1 MGSEVGAG
9 RRRSKSL
16 VQGEWAGK
24 ASCDRKLLCR
34 NPRWWGSELYYSPS
48 KSVLAGRNR
57 EGGGPKA
64 ETHLAYFMSRG
75 GSVGLKQSEAG
86 KVKEDKVSEVSEGP
100 IWQHV
105 VSRGKDFGFC
115 SEQME
120 DNWRSQGREVTQSWV
135 LKRLLWLSYWGQ
147 ERPTVKA

>member
-1 MGSEVGAG
+1 
-9 RRRSKSL
+9 
-16 VQGEWAGK
+16 
-24 ASCDRKLLCR
+24 
-34 NPRWWGSELYYSPS
+34 
-48 KSVLAGRNR
+48 
-57 EGGGPKA
+57 
-64 ETHLAYFMSRG
+64 MSRG

-120 DNWRSQGREVTQSWV
+120 DN
-135 LKRLLWLSYWGQ
+135 
-147 ERPTVKA
+147 